1 MNPIGTGSRPPDR
14 TLHRLCAGIQRGR
27 LGPSSVS
34 SPQWKATRSSPCPRW
49 RHVLLT
55 RQAVFAGRLRCF
67 WPRLCKNVFQCA
79 RHSKPDWKSRFYG
92 KSTSADVPINARF
105 NVEAHTSIL
114 ATRFYTLWADSCR
127 SRTTTFGQKRTVG
140 DLQARQRILCPLTV
154 IHRSSYPAVAHRF
167 RNLMTALANSSG

>member
-1 MNPIGTGSRPPDR
+1 MKKWEPRHESDWDRPRPPDR

-92 KSTSADVPINARF
+92 KSTSADVPINSRF

-114 ATRFYTLWADSCR
+114 ATRFYTLWPELVFRLTTAEQAAKARLAVFNR
-127 SRTTTFGQKRTVG
+127 S
-140 DLQARQRILCPLTV
+140 
-154 IHRSSYPAVAHRF
+154 
-167 RNLMTALANSSG
+167 TAGVRLEMPGL